1 MPILSTSVAYGV
13 YMAVSSNLRYV
24 GALIGMTFLMIISY
38 LTSAMYCVFCLWLA
52 TMQLNGIWSS
62 PTLFC
67 YHLMLSSVDQI
78 IRMDIWEKAA
88 MNWPFAFYFLTGL
101 LDLWLVVDVQLLD
114 FFGY

>member
-1 MPILSTSVAYGV
+1 
-13 YMAVSSNLRYV
+13 
-24 GALIGMTFLMIISY
+24 
-38 LTSAMYCVFCLWLA
+38 
-52 TMQLNGIWSS
+52 MQLNGIWSS

-114 FFGY
+114 FFGTSDQHLGRVQARKRLGQNWLMMGNFQILLYVVGVGWLT